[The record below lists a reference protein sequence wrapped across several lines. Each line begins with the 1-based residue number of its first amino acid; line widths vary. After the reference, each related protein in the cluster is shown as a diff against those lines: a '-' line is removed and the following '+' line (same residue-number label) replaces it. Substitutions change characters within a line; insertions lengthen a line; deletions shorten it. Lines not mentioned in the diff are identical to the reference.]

1 MYNKRNNKEGKKMSK
16 DIIGRVCIKLTGR
29 EAGKKCIIVDK
40 LESSFVLIDGNVK
53 RRKCNISHLELTDK
67 ILKIKKKDST
77 EAVQK
82 AMKEAKIKVTT
93 KKGKEAKPK
102 PKKIRKTKIKPEK
115 TKKEVKKVKKKSNDK
130 K

>member
-1 MYNKRNNKEGKKMSK
+1 MNK

-29 EAGKKCIIVDK
+29 EAGKQCIIVDK

-102 PKKIRKTKIKPEK
+102 PKKIRKIKTEKI
-115 TKKEVKKVKKKSNDK
+115 KKEVKKVKKKTKKSNDK

>member
-1 MYNKRNNKEGKKMSK
+1 MYNKRNNKEGKKMNK

-40 LESSFVLIDGNVK
+40 LESPFVLIDGNVK

-77 EAVQK
+77 ETVQK
-82 AMKEAKIKVTT
+82 AMKEAKIKVTE
-93 KKGKEAKPK
+93 KKGKEAKTK
-102 PKKIRKTKIKPEK
+102 PKKTRKTKIKPEK
-115 TKKEVKKVKKKSNDK
+115 PKKEVKKKANDK

>member
-1 MYNKRNNKEGKKMSK
+1 MSK
-16 DIIGRVCIKLTGR
+16 ELIGRICVKLLGK
-29 EAGKKCIIVDK
+29 EAGKECIIVDK
-40 LESSFVLIDGNVK
+40 LEKQFVLIDGNVK

-77 EAVQK
+77 EVVEK
-82 AMKEAKIKVTT
+82 AMKEAKMEVTK

-102 PKKIRKTKIKPEK
+102 PKKIRKKKEK
-115 TKKEVKKVKKKSNDK
+115 TEETKKEVKKVKKKTNDK